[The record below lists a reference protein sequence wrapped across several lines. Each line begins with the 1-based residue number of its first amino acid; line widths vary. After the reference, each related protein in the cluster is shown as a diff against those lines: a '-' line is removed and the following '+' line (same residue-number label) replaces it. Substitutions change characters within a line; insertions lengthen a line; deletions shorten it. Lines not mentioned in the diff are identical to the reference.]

1 MEVWRAIG
9 HEWDR
14 AMSGAAPAAAERADV
29 LATAAVT
36 ADERAV
42 LLAFRAYCELILCRY
57 PDGARTAALAAAEHP
72 PGALERFYV
81 DAVRLLADAM
91 IDHGDD
97 GETTP
102 IDFDEVRERA
112 EIVRDGGG
120 DALLALHPLI
130 EAGMA
135 TGRFGVVEELVTSH
149 PPVTSGARGHVAL
162 WVQLQLIRSLLFRGD
177 LDAVVTRCAALESDH
192 DLRRYPQAGML
203 ADALLCYAAAQRAD
217 RAEVD
222 TRSTRVLAEARSGTT
237 YIQVGSCLLVSWSL
251 SAIGQ
256 VQRASALLLTSAG
269 GAGLPRIKP
278 WDRAFGYELLVGAAV
293 QRNDLV
299 AARDWA
305 ARATPLA
312 RYPVAAAA
320 VERAL
325 SRLAAAEG
333 DHAEALRRAT
343 ISAAH
348 DSASGSR
355 IDELRSRMLMAGAL
369 ASSGDRGEAMSNLSE
384 TARQAELLGADAV
397 RRRASRSLR
406 VLSDR
411 RGGWESLTDR
421 EREIVALAAEGH
433 SNRVIASTLFIS
445 DRTVQGHISRALR
458 ALGVGSRAGIPSQ
471 VGGSVEGDLPDLT
484 ERQQQV
490 AALVATGLTNA
501 AIAAELGIR
510 TKTVEKHL
518 ADIFDRWGV
527 SSRTAIATRELA
539 RR

>member
-57 PDGARTAALAAAEHP
+57 DDGFRTAELAAAEEP
-72 PGALERFYV
+72 RGSVERFYV
-81 DAVRLLADAM
+81 DAVLLLADAM
-91 IDHGDD
+91 VDRGADAA
-97 GETTP
+97 P
-102 IDFDEVRERA
+102 IDFDG
-112 EIVRDGGG
+112 VRDRADTVRLLG
-120 DALLALHPLI
+120 DDSLIALHPLI
-130 EAGMA
+130 EAAMA
-135 TGRFGVVEELVTSH
+135 TGRFALVDELVTSH
-149 PPVTSGARGHVAL
+149 PAVGPGSSDQVAV
-162 WVQLQLIRSLLFRGD
+162 WVHLQLTRSLLFRGD

-192 DLRRYPQAGML
+192 DLRRYPPAGML

-217 RAEVD
+217 RVEVD
-222 TRSTRVLAEARSGTT
+222 TRSALVLAEARSSTT
-237 YIQVGSCLLVSWSL
+237 YVQVGSCLLVSWSL
-251 SAIGQ
+251 AATGQ
-256 VQRASALLLTSAG
+256 VQRAAALLLASAG

-278 WDRAFGYELLVGAAV
+278 WDRAFGYELLVGAALA
-293 QRNDLV
+293 RNDLV

-305 ARATPLA
+305 ARAAPLA

-320 VERAL
+320 VERTL

-333 DHAEALRRAT
+333 DHGEALRRAT

-355 IDELRSRMLMAGAL
+355 IDELRSRMLIAGAL
-369 ASSGDRGEAMSNLSE
+369 AARGEHSEAISNLSE

-421 EREIVALAAEGH
+421 EREIVALAEEGH